1 MSIYNELVGEPALQK
16 RFASVGEYE
25 PEFTDRYERC
35 TCVLN
40 GGFDAFDPSV
50 SRYLFE
56 QGLLYPE
63 YPQGRDFAVC
73 LTHDIDF
80 VSYPFKTMLFNCC
93 NHAKAGEWDELF
105 RAPLQMLDKRKSPL
119 RNFDHIMDIEEK
131 YDALSSFYF
140 LVLDKGEIDHT
151 FDIEELGPDAG
162 RILDRGWD
170 IGLHG
175 GYETAVDLDRMI
187 SKKLRLEE
195 LIGKEVIG
203 YRNHY
208 LRFKTP
214 LTWELLS
221 RAGFKYDTTFG
232 YSDCPGFRNGMC
244 HPFRPYDVNRSR
256 QMDILEIPLHIM
268 DRTLFEYYMR
278 LDMQT
283 AWKLI
288 QRTIDTV
295 ARYRGVF
302 SILWHNSSMVGDEL
316 KLYEKILAYCQE
328 KNAWITSGEQLY
340 KWWER
345 YL

>member
-1 MSIYNELVGEPALQK
+1 MSIYNDLVGEPVLQE
-16 RFASVGEYE
+16 RFASVREYE

-35 TCVLN
+35 TCALN
-40 GGFDAFDPSV
+40 ENSDVFDPSV

-56 QGLLYPE
+56 QDLLSPE

-80 VSYPFKTMLFNCC
+80 ITYPFKTMLFNCR
-93 NHAKAGEWDELF
+93 NHARTGQWGKLF
-105 RAPLQMLDKRKSPL
+105 RAPLQMFDKRKSPL
-119 RNFDHIMDIEEK
+119 WNFDHIMDIEEE
-131 YDALSSFYF
+131 YGAISSFYF
-140 LVLDKGEIDHT
+140 LVLDTCEIDHT
-151 FDIEELGPDAG
+151 FDIEELGPDAIE
-162 RILDRGWD
+162 ILDRGWE

-175 GYETAVDLDRMI
+175 GYETSVDLEKMI
-187 SKKLRLEE
+187 SKKSRLEE

-208 LRFKTP
+208 LRFNTP

-221 RAGFKYDTTFG
+221 QAGFKYDTTFG

-244 HPFRPYDVNRSR
+244 HPFRPYDVNKAR
-256 QMDILEIPLHIM
+256 QLDILEIPLHIM

-283 AWKLI
+283 SWKLI
-288 QRTIDTV
+288 LKIIDTV
-295 ARYRGVF
+295 ARYRGVVT
-302 SILWHNSSMVGDEL
+302 ILWHNSSMTGNEL

-340 KWWER
+340 NWWKR
-345 YL
+345 SL